1 MHFVHYLYTYRID
14 YYQFA
19 LTDDDYSWLN
29 KALKLLV
36 VADRYGQ
43 LDLLS
48 DCETLLMAL
57 LTVDNAC
64 EIFQVANKLNVQV
77 NKCLKLMVIAVAC
90 ILCYTHLSVEFNFVL
105 NTGSGKNDFETHG
118 ASKFWKNSSVR
129 YPSRT
134 DKAYCFQVV
143 RHGLL

>member
-1 MHFVHYLYTYRID
+1 MKLCRLPRIIPIAGVDSDVFMHFVHYLYTYRID

-64 EIFQVANKLNVQV
+64 EIFQVANKLNIQV
-77 NKCLKLMVIAVAC
+77 NKCL
-90 ILCYTHLSVEFNFVL
+90 N
-105 NTGSGKNDFETHG
+105 
-118 ASKFWKNSSVR
+118 
-129 YPSRT
+129 
-134 DKAYCFQVV
+134 
-143 RHGLL
+143 